1 MSVQYL
7 HCPIGIL
14 RLTAQNGKLCEVRLT
29 DAAGKNVP
37 DAAISAAAKQLRE
50 YFDGKREEFTLETA
64 PRGTAFQLA
73 VWNSLAEIPCGRV
86 VTYGDL
92 AKRIGRPTACR
103 AVANAVGKN
112 PLLII
117 FPCHR
122 VVAANGL
129 GGFSAGI
136 SVKRSLLRLEGVK
149 ISEKSPFSEKF
160 VFTFNTIRD
169 TI

>member
-14 RLTAQNGKLCEVRLT
+14 RVTAQKGKLCEVRLT
-29 DAAGKNVP
+29 DAEEENAP
-37 DAAISAAAKQLRE
+37 DAATSAAAKQLTE
-50 YFDGKREEFTLETA
+50 YFNGKRKEFTVDA
-64 PRGTAFQLA
+64 SPQGTPFQLA
-73 VWNSLAEIPCGRV
+73 VWNALAEIPCGRV

-103 AVANAVGKN
+103 AVAIAVGKN

-122 VVAANGL
+122 VVAASGL

-136 SVKRSLLRLEGVK
+136 SVKRMLLRLEGVN
-149 ISEKSPFSEKF
+149 ISEK
-160 VFTFNTIRD
+160 
-169 TI
+169 